1 MESAANDPARTRR
14 PRQHDDVPTFHVE
27 KPCLGHKWIM
37 GPDRQVGKRMHAET
51 ERDTMQ
57 TAIDARQRHHGVTAR
72 QARDA
77 RLGTSLGRLAYQE
90 LISSA
95 QYEAGRQFAELYQ
108 RHHLTLGMR
117 VPHPRSLAGLMTT
130 AGIVGESSA
139 EPDHDLVA
147 KLRDRFNAATDALD
161 ECDRAVRMERGRKPS
176 LLLYR
181 VVCVDEDTTLWPA
194 CDLGNLRL
202 ALNTLVR
209 AFGMRD

>member
-1 MESAANDPARTRR
+1 MAAAAQRTETTAMIRGR
-14 PRQHDDVPTFHVE
+14 KR
-27 KPCLGHKWIM
+27 KPGIRHPC
-37 GPDRQVGKRMHAET
+37 GKRIHSET
-51 ERDTMQ
+51 EREIMQ
-57 TAIDARQRHHGVTAR
+57 TAIDARQRHYGVTAR

-108 RHHLTLGMR
+108 RHHLTLGMP

-130 AGIVGESSA
+130 AGIVGGSSA
-139 EPDHDLVA
+139 EPDDDLVA

-161 ECDRAVRMERGRKPS
+161 ECDRAVRMQRGRKPS

-202 ALNTLVR
+202 ALNALVR